1 MDKLYA
7 ILLTVIIP
15 CIILPHSF
23 FFSIALVVRQVMKQ
37 QLQDGLMTMPLSRKY
52 QLLISPKMAGGSIIE
67 DNLYNSKRILHQMV
81 LFIETYTDL
90 RRITNNLSYF

>member
-1 MDKLYA
+1 MHY
-7 ILLTVIIP
+7 LTTH
-15 CIILPHSF
+15 LF
-23 FFSIALVVRQVMKQ
+23 FPDNSSTAAQQVMKQ
-37 QLQDGLMTMPLSRKY
+37 QLQDGLMTIPLPRKY

-67 DNLYNSKRILHQMV
+67 DDLYNYKRILHQMV